1 MVKARRIKRTRL
13 HRFVALKFL
22 PQELAQDPQALAR
35 FQREAQAAGVGVEA
49 TAGVSAEHLTSPG
62 TALGTVAYMSP
73 EQVRAKELDSRTDLF
88 SFGVVLYEMATG
100 TLPFRGESSGV
111 IFDGIMNRT
120 PLPPL
125 RLNPDLPPKLE
136 DIINRAMEKD
146 RELRYQGAKEMRS
159 ELLRLK
165 HDTETGRVTEAS
177 SGAF

>member
-1 MVKARRIKRTRL
+1 
-13 HRFVALKFL
+13 
-22 PQELAQDPQALAR
+22 
-35 FQREAQAAGVGVEA
+35 

-100 TLPFRGESSGV
+100 TLPFRGESSGI
-111 IFDGIMNRT
+111 IFDGIMNRA

-136 DIINRAMEKD
+136 DLINRALEKD
-146 RELRYQGAKEMRS
+146 RELRYQHASEMRS

-165 HDTETGRVTEAS
+165 RDTETGRVAVAS
-177 SGAF
+177 SGAVPIAHESGSQMTAPRPAPASGSSPALAPSPSSGAVKVTEIPVAGR